1 MSVAVEAAQAPQPYS
16 LSFIQAM
23 VAKIAPSIDTWL
35 PKAVHASLQ
44 DLESVVSQI
53 AHAPPPSRQYN
64 RGGRDRQGG
73 FQMSRSNFGSG
84 NAKSSGRPE
93 WSNEN
98 WDNFRSFKATK
109 VLSAETPVS
118 QFRSVFNKLTASS
131 LVGSVTALEK
141 IIRDEGLEGES
152 IVELSKI
159 LLKGCVASPGNC
171 DLYAEFLSKCSKS
184 GAHGHSFTA
193 SVLDGLKLV
202 CIKNTAKV
210 SEPENE
216 TYDALCNANEAND
229 KNTTFLKMAVLCEK
243 HGVLATGSTGALLLK
258 VGKRLSKLGAE
269 KSHKFTAEVLISRL
283 ILVLEA
289 KGEKPSAEMR
299 QILNEIVQRCEDKK
313 NNPGLGNKVLF
324 TLMDYFDTLE

>member
-1 MSVAVEAAQAPQPYS
+1 MSVAVQATQVPQRYS
-16 LSFIQAM
+16 LSFVQTM
-23 VAKIAPSIDTWL
+23 VAKIAPSIDEWL
-35 PKAVHASLQ
+35 PKAVHASLK

-64 RGGRDRQGG
+64 RGARDRQGG
-73 FQMSRSNFGSG
+73 FQISRSNFGSG
-84 NAKSSGRPE
+84 TAKSSGRPE

-131 LVGSVTALEK
+131 LVVSVTALDK
-141 IIRDEGLEGES
+141 IIENEKLEGQS
-152 IVELSKI
+152 IVELAKI

-171 DLYAEFLSKCSKS
+171 DLYAQFLGKCSKS
-184 GAHGHSFTA
+184 SAHGHAFTA
-193 SVLDGLKLV
+193 SVLDGLKMV
-202 CIKNTAKV
+202 CIKSSAKV
-210 SEPENE
+210 NEPENE
-216 TYDALCNANEAND
+216 TYDALCCSNEAND

-258 VGKRLSKLGAE
+258 VAKRLAKLGAE

-289 KGEKPSAEMR
+289 KGGKPSAEMR
-299 QILNEIVQRCEDKK
+299 QLLNGIVRRCEDKK

-324 TLMDYFDTLE
+324 TLMDYFDSLE

>member
-1 MSVAVEAAQAPQPYS
+1 MSIAVESAQVAQPYS
-16 LSFIQAM
+16 LSFIQTM

-35 PKAVHASLQ
+35 PEAVHISLQ

-64 RGGRDRQGG
+64 RGGRHRQGG

-84 NAKSSGRPE
+84 NAKASGRPE

-109 VLSAETPVS
+109 VLSAETSVS
-118 QFRSVFNKLTASS
+118 QFRSVFNKLTSSS
-131 LVGSVTALEK
+131 LVSSVIALEK
-141 IIRDEGLEGES
+141 IIKAEGLVGEG
-152 IVELSKI
+152 IVELAKI

-171 DLYAEFLSKCSKS
+171 DLYAHFLSKCSKS
-184 GAHGHSFTA
+184 GEHGHSFTA
-193 SVLDGLKLV
+193 SVLDGLKVV
-202 CIKNTAKV
+202 CIKSSAKV
-210 SEPENE
+210 CEPEDE

-243 HGVLATGSTGALLLK
+243 HEVLASGSTAVLLLK
-258 VGKRLSKLGAE
+258 VAKRLAKLGKE
-269 KSHKFTAEVLISRL
+269 KSHKFTAEVLVSRL

-289 KGEKPSAEMR
+289 KGGKPSAEMR
-299 QILNEIVQRCEDKK
+299 QILNEIVQRSEDKT